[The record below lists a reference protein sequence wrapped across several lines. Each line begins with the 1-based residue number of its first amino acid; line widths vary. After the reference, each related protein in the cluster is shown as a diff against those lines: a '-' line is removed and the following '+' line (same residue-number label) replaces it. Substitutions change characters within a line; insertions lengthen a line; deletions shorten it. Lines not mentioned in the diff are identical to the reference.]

1 VRLGANIGEAQKAL
15 LTDPQTS
22 GGLLV
27 ACAPEAVDEVLAI
40 FRSEGFDQAAVVG
53 EMVAG
58 AAEVQVL
65 A

>member
-1 VRLGANIGEAQKAL
+1 MSAIRWCVVFVSRPTDQS
-15 LTDPQTS
+15 LTW
-22 GGLLV
+22 GVLV
-27 ACAPEAVDEVLAI
+27 ACAPEAVAEVLAI

-58 AAEVQVL
+58 APEVQV